1 MSLLKKIARS
11 NFFIKLRSW
20 EYWPFGIIQLP
31 IFAYWLWLSL
41 KARSLL
47 FFSASN
53 PSILTG
59 GMFGESKFSVLQ
71 KVPERVRA
79 KSALVKVPASVPAV
93 KSAAAQLEISF
104 PFILKPDIGERGR
117 MVKKVSSEKDIE
129 QYLATINGDFI
140 VQAFLDLPLEFGVF
154 YERHPNEPHG
164 TVTSITMKEML
175 HVVGDGKSTLQELIL
190 AKDRAKLQWDAL
202 KLTFATQLSVIIQ
215 KGEVVEL
222 VSIGN
227 HCLGTTFL
235 NGNHL
240 ITPRLI
246 KSFDRI
252 SQEVEGF
259 YFGRYDLRCGSLQD
273 LEDGN
278 VKVMELNGCGAE
290 PSHIYQPGASLW
302 DAMRALFRHWKA
314 IYQISVANHRLGVP
328 YLSFGK
334 GWRIFRDFKN
344 LSSRV

>member
-11 NFFIKLRSW
+11 NFIIKLRSW

-47 FFSASN
+47 FFSTSN

-79 KSALVKVPASVPAV
+79 KSALVKVPASVHAV
-93 KSAAAQLEISF
+93 KNAAAELEISF

-117 MVKKVSSEKDIE
+117 MVRKVSSDTDIE
-129 QYLATINGDFI
+129 EYLASINEDFI

-154 YERHPNEPHG
+154 YERHPNEPTG
-164 TVTSITMKEML
+164 SVTSITMKEML
-175 HVVGDGKSTLQELIL
+175 HVVGDGTSTLQELIL
-190 AKDRAKLQWDAL
+190 AKDRAKLHWHTL
-202 KLTFATQLSVIIQ
+202 KRTFADRLSVVVN
-215 KGEVVEL
+215 KDEVIEL

-246 KSFDRI
+246 QSFDRI

-259 YFGRYDLRCGSLQD
+259 YFGRYDLRCGSLRD
-273 LEDGN
+273 LEEGN

-302 DAMRALFRHWKA
+302 DAIRALFRHWKV
-314 IYQISVANHRLGVP
+314 IYQISVANHRLGAP
-328 YLSFGK
+328 YLSFRE
-334 GWRIFRDFKN
+334 GWRIFKDFK
-344 LSSRV
+344 SISARA